1 MDRPFSV
8 RVRPAGAAV
17 AIEIRGDLDMFTATR
32 LDAALGTIA
41 PDPAVLIDLSE
52 CDYVDSAGL
61 HVLRTF
67 ARERGPDRVTLI
79 VPPGSPLR
87 RVLEITELD
96 RFFPIVPER
105 PQDRG

>member
-8 RVRPAGAAV
+8 WVRPAGAAI
-17 AIEIRGDLDMFTATR
+17 AIEVRGNLDMFTAGR
-32 LDAALGTIA
+32 LETALSTIA
-41 PDPAVLIDLSE
+41 PAATAFIDLTE
-52 CDYVDSAGL
+52 CDYIDSGGL

-67 ARERGPDRVTLI
+67 ARERGRDRVTLI

-96 RFFPIVPER
+96 RFFQIAPER
-105 PQDRG
+105 PQERG

>member
-1 MDRPFSV
+1 MDRPFSI

-17 AIEIRGDLDMFTATR
+17 AIEIRGDLDMFTAAQLET
-32 LDAALGTIA
+32 ALGMIA
-41 PDPAVLIDLSE
+41 PDPTVLIDLSACE
-52 CDYVDSAGL
+52 YVDSAGL
-61 HVLRTF
+61 HVLRTL

-96 RFFPIVPER
+96 RFFRIAPAR
-105 PQDRG
+105 PQERG

>member
-17 AIEIRGDLDMFTATR
+17 AIEINGDLDMFTAGR
-32 LDAALGTIA
+32 LETALGTIA
-41 PDPAVLIDLSE
+41 PALTALIDLSE

-67 ARERGPDRVTLI
+67 ARDRGPHGVTLI
-79 VPPGSPLR
+79 VPRGSPLR

-96 RFFPIVPER
+96 RFFRIVPER
-105 PQDRG
+105 PQEGG

>member
-1 MDRPFSV
+1 MDRPFAV

-17 AIEIRGDLDMFTATR
+17 AIEIYGDLDMFTAGR
-32 LDAALGTIA
+32 LETALGTIA
-41 PDPAVLIDLSE
+41 PAPAALIDLSA
-52 CDYVDSAGL
+52 CDYIDSAGL

-67 ARERGPDRVTLI
+67 ARDRGPDRVTLI

-96 RFFPIVPER
+96 RFFRIVPER
-105 PQDRG
+105 PQESG

>member
-1 MDRPFSV
+1 MDRAFSI

-17 AIEIRGDLDMFTATR
+17 AIEVCGDLDMFTAGR
-32 LDAALGTIA
+32 LEVALRTMTQA
-41 PDPAVLIDLSE
+41 PTTLIDLSE

-67 ARERGPDRVTLI
+67 ALDRGPDRVTLI
-79 VPPGSPLR
+79 VPPGGPLH

-96 RFFPIVPER
+96 HFFRIVLER
-105 PQDRG
+105 PQAGG